1 MYDCMIEGIHPAE
14 FATSFVHFKH
24 PTWLDRTELVALDLF
39 HCRVF
44 HNCLVA
50 QLAQKE
56 LGRSSE
62 QTHFTQGSRG

>member
-1 MYDCMIEGIHPAE
+1 MHDCMIEGVHPAE

-50 QLAQKE
+50 QLAGSKGAWAE
-56 LGRSSE
+56 LRTDPVKTSK
-62 QTHFTQGSRG
+62 